1 MVTCYHLSISFFK
14 DIIGM
19 SEIPLN
25 KFEKR
30 DLILKLLKEGKIYRE
45 ICHIAHVSPRDIKP
59 IAKEYERKKRL
70 ETNIRKEKKN
80 QTKKPSISSQ
90 AFILF
95 KEGKQIDEVKVLLDI
110 PYKLAIGYWCAYL
123 ESIRMF
129 EAFEFYQENSYDMPT
144 FLRIN
149 NFLKLNN
156 VYGKDI
162 VNVLRKANDVI
173 NLNQTILNLNGE
185 IEKLKQ
191 TKNNYSLNQNTMKN
205 LQPVPLGPL
214 PRYYY
219 W

>member
-1 MVTCYHLSISFFK
+1 
-14 DIIGM
+14 M

-30 DLILKLLKEGKIYRE
+30 DLILRLLKEGKIYRE

-70 ETNIRKEKKN
+70 ETNKRKEKKN

-110 PYKLAIGYWCAYL
+110 PFKLADRYWSQYLNAIG
-123 ESIRMF
+123 MF
-129 EAFEFYQENSYDMPT
+129 EAFEFYEENSYDMPT

-149 NFLKLNN
+149 NFLKINN
-156 VYGKDI
+156 VYGTDI
-162 VNVLRKANDVI
+162 VNVLRTAKD
-173 NLNQTILNLNGE
+173 ILNLNKTYSNLKIE
-185 IEKLKQ
+185 INYLEEKRMKLLYYSHPG
-191 TKNNYSLNQNTMKN
+191 YSLQ
-205 LQPVPLGPL
+205 PL
-214 PRYYY
+214 PLNKPNYNYYRY
-219 W
+219 